1 MGLQFATVGASSCLH
16 ARRGCHRHNIAI
28 FRLSCLPA
36 CLPAYPFVSP
46 LPACL
51 PRCVPPACL
60 QVSVVTF
67 DKTGTLTKG
76 TFQVMSCEVGG

>member
-1 MGLQFATVGASSCLH
+1 MPGGAATGIILLFSASPACLH
-16 ARRGCHRHNIAI
+16 A
-28 FRLSCLPA
+28 CLPTPL
-36 CLPAYPFVSP
+36 CPPC